1 MQTIP
6 FLIPNKKYY
15 LSFFRW
21 LCFLSIIIYHS
32 LYLYTSHGVLS
43 TFGNK
48 LYNYI
53 PFIVDCFF
61 VISGF
66 LIARSFYLNQLPTLF
81 YLKKRLLE
89 LLPTLI
95 LFWLCFLGIG
105 SLGWMDVDL
114 IDGFKDVLGL
124 SVFGV
129 PLRHNQLNYTWFLY
143 VLFWCNILFY
153 GLLGLKKLAP
163 FIILAFVLFAGITTS
178 FYWIDGNVISPK
190 PYEGLPISFGLF
202 RGVYATA
209 TGVLCGYLSTH
220 TPPQLHQNKDLKY
233 ILSIYE
239 IVILM
244 LSILML
250 SQLSY
255 KHFYVNTIPLFGLFL
270 FSLSFEKSIFHK
282 ILNIKYFSLGDG
294 YLLGGYIFSAI
305 ILAGMSHF
313 LAQHPSLTNY
323 GDTIYLLVI
332 LGSLCCGAITYY
344 MTKKLKKYF

>member
-6 FLIPNKKYY
+6 FLKSNKKHY
-15 LSFFRW
+15 LSLFRW

-32 LYLYTSHGVLS
+32 LYLYTSNGALS
-43 TFGNK
+43 ALGHK
-48 LYNYI
+48 LYDYI

-66 LIARSFYLNQLPTLF
+66 LLTRSFYLNQMPTHF

-105 SLGWMDVDL
+105 TLGWMDVDL
-114 IDGFKDVLGL
+114 IAGFKDVLGL

-129 PLRHNQLNYTWFLY
+129 SLRHNQLNYTWFLY
-143 VLFWCNILFY
+143 VLFWCNLLFY
-153 GLLGLKKLAP
+153 GLLGIKKLAP
-163 FIILAFVLFAGITTS
+163 FIILAIVLFSGITIS

-190 PYEGLPISFGLF
+190 PYDGLPISFGLF

-220 TPPQLHQNKDLKY
+220 IPPQLHQNKDLKY

-239 IVILM
+239 TIILM
-244 LSILML
+244 LSTLML
-250 SQLSY
+250 TQLSY

-282 ILNIKYFSLGDG
+282 ILNIKYFSFGDG

-332 LGSLCCGAITYY
+332 LGSLCCGALSYY

>member
-6 FLIPNKKYY
+6 FLKSDKKHY
-15 LSFFRW
+15 LSLFRW

-32 LYLYTSHGVLS
+32 LYLYTTDGWLFS
-43 TFGNK
+43 FGNK
-48 LYNYI
+48 VYNYI
-53 PFIVDCFF
+53 PFLVDCFF

-66 LIARSFYLNQLPTLF
+66 LLARSFHLNQLPTHF

-105 SLGWMDVDL
+105 SLGWMDVNL

-163 FIILAFVLFAGITTS
+163 FIILGIVLFAGITIS
-178 FYWIDGNVISPK
+178 FYWIEGNVISPK
-190 PYEGLPISFGLF
+190 PYDLLPISFGLF
-202 RGVYATA
+202 RGLYATA

-220 TPPQLHQNKDLKY
+220 LPKHLYHNKDLSY
-233 ILSIYE
+233 ILNIYE
-239 IVILM
+239 VIILM

-250 SQLSY
+250 SQLTH
-255 KHFYVNTIPLFGLFL
+255 KHFYVNTIPLFGLLL
-270 FSLSFEKSIFHK
+270 FSLSLEKSVLYK
-282 ILNIKYFSLGDG
+282 ILNIKYFSFGDG
-294 YLLGGYIFSAI
+294 FLFGGYIFSAI
-305 ILAGMSHF
+305 VLAGMSHF

-332 LGSLCCGAITYY
+332 LGSLCCGAVTYY